1 MERCDQGNQETELL
15 KHQHLPWKASLYTII
30 PSPFDHTFLFLSFM
44 YMYMNWY
51 IQELKEQEF
60 MFGTGNNV
68 LKEREKQD
76 CKFHHSFVN

>member
-1 MERCDQGNQETELL
+1 
-15 KHQHLPWKASLYTII
+15 
-30 PSPFDHTFLFLSFM
+30 M

-60 MFGTGNNV
+60 MFGDRKQCV
-68 LKEREKQD
+68 KEREKQD